1 MGSRVRPKKAV
12 LGYEDLPRHSG
23 YAIYRAFFP
32 ADIIKNNPKTAHLIN
47 DDGKDSRH
55 LWIGPDVHF
64 ICSSLM
70 NCTKFNWVCTHKD
83 EAGIEESWS
92 LPGKVEDAMKVVD
105 GWDEVVQEIVKSTP
119 ADRLVDWKLVYRDAY
134 PNWSSKK
141 GHICLVGDAAHPF
154 IPTSQ
159 QGASQ
164 ALEDA
169 VTLALCL
176 KKAKEQGHSMKVA
189 TQTYQDLRYDR
200 VKAAQKLGVDNR
212 EMWHKTD
219 LHAPDFDPESIRL
232 RHDAWLMDHD
242 AAKHTHEN
250 YDEVAAK
257 LIAVGY

>member
-1 MGSRVRPKKAV
+1 MGERITQYDEWETGAAVITKDGKRYEADVIACADGMSRLLNTTPAANTTKGFKSAAKKAV

-141 GHICLVGDAAHPF
+141 GHICLVGDAW
-154 IPTSQ
+154 
-159 QGASQ
+159 
-164 ALEDA
+164 
-169 VTLALCL
+169 V
-176 KKAKEQGHSMKVA
+176 
-189 TQTYQDLRYDR
+189 
-200 VKAAQKLGVDNR
+200 
-212 EMWHKTD
+212 
-219 LHAPDFDPESIRL
+219 
-232 RHDAWLMDHD
+232 
-242 AAKHTHEN
+242 
-250 YDEVAAK
+250 
-257 LIAVGY
+257 